1 MSAGALLSAGI
12 LLCAVAS
19 IAALVPARR
28 ATRIQPV
35 QALRTE

>member
-1 MSAGALLSAGI
+1 LLSAGI

-19 IAALVPARR
+19 IATLVPARR
-28 ATRIQPV
+28 ATRIQPM